1 MTSSNELRVLQF
13 CYGYEGPYLD
23 SARQYASLF
32 AGTPYKVT
40 TVFLTGRS
48 NASVAS
54 ACQCDEVLFMECS
67 RRAVRGFKLKAIRE
81 FRKIAATRDFRLC
94 ITHRTK
100 PGYIA
105 CMATDLPILS
115 VHHTYGDFKRLSR
128 QLYSRAFRHRLHL
141 LAVSESIKADISG
154 SLPGWPEERL
164 HTLYNRIDVSAI
176 KRSLYPREEARDRL
190 GIAHDTWVVGH
201 VGRLHPD
208 KDQATLLRGFAAAK
222 PNLPLKSLLVIC
234 GTGRLEHELKS
245 LASQLGIADQVM
257 FTGQVHDARRLFRA
271 FDVFVLSSSREPFGM
286 VLIEAMAAGVPLI
299 SSDGGGAPEVVGDCG
314 QQFTAKDALSL
325 AACLVGASEYS
336 PAEMDKVRSA
346 METRL
351 QQRFSDD
358 AARNR
363 FWSLPALLGVE

>member
-48 NASVAS
+48 NAAVAS
-54 ACQCDEVLFMECS
+54 ACNCDEVLFMEYS
-67 RRAVRGFKLKAIRE
+67 SRAVRGFKLKAIRE
-81 FRKIAATRDFRLC
+81 FRKIAAMRDFRLC

-105 CMATDLPILS
+105 CMATELPIIS

-128 QLYSRAFRHRLHL
+128 KLYSRAFRHRLNL
-141 LAVSESIKADISG
+141 LAVSDSIKADILS
-154 SLPGWPEERL
+154 SIPGWPEERI
-164 HTLYNRIDVSAI
+164 HTLYNRIDVSAV
-176 KRSLYPREEARDRL
+176 KLALYSRDEARERL
-190 GIAHDTWVVGH
+190 GIAQDAWVVGH

-208 KDQATLLRGFAAAK
+208 KDQATLMRGFAAAK
-222 PNLPLKSLLVIC
+222 PNLPLNSVMVMC
-234 GTGRLEHELKS
+234 GTGRLEQELKS
-245 LASQLGIADQVM
+245 LASQLNISDRVI
-257 FTGQVHDARRLFRA
+257 FTGQIHDARRLFKA

-286 VLIEAMAAGVPLI
+286 VLLEAMAAGVPLI
-299 SSDGGGAPEVVGDCG
+299 SSDGGGAPEVVDHCG

-325 AACLVGASEYS
+325 AASMVTASEYS
-336 PAEMDKVRSA
+336 PTELDELRAG
-346 METRL
+346 MEQRL